1 MFDYYKE
8 LKTINKEKS
17 QKTMSDNIN
26 KYQDV
31 IKMAS
36 STTDT
41 GYEEIGYST
50 TTSNGNNVTVS
61 VLVDTHYE
69 YKKKISI
76 KVEDGYH
83 INGGFKNYNEYH
95 MNYNDVYQAFKNNA
109 VKLSKD
115 DPIYK
120 ACISDNSTNHN
131 DYMISNDELMKY
143 IAKCLNVNEKL
154 TFNIIRNFP
163 GTSTDMKIRAF
174 STMIQFVEK
183 NQEVMTK
190 DNILQGSINAMND
203 YIENL
208 E

>member
-61 VLVDTHYE
+61 VLVDTHLSL
-69 YKKKISI
+69 I
-76 KVEDGYH
+76 H
-83 INGGFKNYNEYH
+83 I
-95 MNYNDVYQAFKNNA
+95 
-109 VKLSKD
+109 
-115 DPIYK
+115 
-120 ACISDNSTNHN
+120 
-131 DYMISNDELMKY
+131 
-143 IAKCLNVNEKL
+143 
-154 TFNIIRNFP
+154 
-163 GTSTDMKIRAF
+163 
-174 STMIQFVEK
+174 
-183 NQEVMTK
+183 
-190 DNILQGSINAMND
+190 
-203 YIENL
+203 
-208 E
+208 

>member
-1 MFDYYKE
+1 MFK
-8 LKTINKEKS
+8 
-17 QKTMSDNIN
+17 NIEEYRN
-26 KYQDV
+26 V
-31 IKMAS
+31 IKMAA
-36 STTDT
+36 STMDT
-41 GYEEIGYST
+41 GYEEVGYST
-50 TTSNGNNVTVS
+50 TTSNDNNVIVS
-61 VLVDTHYE
+61 VLVDTHDE

-83 INGGFKNYNEYH
+83 INSGFKKYDEYH

-120 ACISDNSTNHN
+120 ACISDDPSNHN

-143 IAKCLNVNEKL
+143 IAKCLNINEKL

-163 GTSTDMKIRAF
+163 GTSVNMKIRAF

-190 DNILQGSINAMND
+190 DNILQDSINAMND

>member
-1 MFDYYKE
+1 
-8 LKTINKEKS
+8 
-17 QKTMSDNIN
+17 MSDNIN

-41 GYEEIGYST
+41 GYDKEVGYST

-76 KVEDGYH
+76 KVEDCYH
-83 INGGFKNYNEYH
+83 INGGFKNYDEYH

-143 IAKCLNVNEKL
+143 IAKCLNINEKL

-190 DNILQGSINAMND
+190 DNILQDSINAMND